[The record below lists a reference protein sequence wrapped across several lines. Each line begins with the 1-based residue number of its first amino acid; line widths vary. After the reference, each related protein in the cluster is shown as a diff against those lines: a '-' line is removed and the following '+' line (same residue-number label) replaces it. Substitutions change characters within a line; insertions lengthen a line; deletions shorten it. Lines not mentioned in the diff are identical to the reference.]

1 MSHFAGLRCLMRH
14 MHGHA
19 WTWGAVGT
27 FLLGLGVFTPPSAE
41 ACAAPNCLID
51 VRFPLPE
58 DGGPVPANVPGL
70 VVRPPLLES
79 TDVSTL
85 RLLQSDGTPV
95 PFTLADGSRNT
106 QVLVPKA
113 PLVPGTRYRIEAKG
127 LCQHQETQTQSATF
141 TAGPERPLPTTLGTL
156 SVDTPSRGTFPVYGD
171 SNCGSTQEGD
181 STTLRFTP
189 AAELVPFLPWV
200 HWTVEVDGQPWSFS
214 NHHGLTSAGADN
226 YASHQYEYNRQLLFL
241 YTVCTQYNPP
251 PPGLG
256 LTPGRHQA
264 TLQGTL
270 EHADLTL
277 PPLSVDFE
285 LTCATQSVDAGTPD
299 GGTAEDGGT
308 PDADPISSPSKGGCT
323 QAGGGL
329 TVLGLLA
336 TLRLWRGRRQ

>member
-1 MSHFAGLRCLMRH
+1 M
-14 MHGHA
+14 
-19 WTWGAVGT
+19 GT

-113 PLVPGTRYRIEAKG
+113 PLVPGTQYRIEAKG

-141 TAGPERPLPTTLGTL
+141 TTGPERPLPTTLGTL

-181 STTLRFTP
+181 FTTLRFTP
-189 AAELVPFLPWV
+189 SAELVPFLPWV

-226 YASHQYEYNRQLLFL
+226 YESHRYEYNRPLLFL
-241 YTVCTQYNPP
+241 YTVCTPGNPS

-264 TLQGTL
+264 TLRGTL
-270 EHADLTL
+270 EHADITL

-299 GGTAEDGGT
+299 GGTGEDGGT

-336 TLRLWRGRRQ
+336 TLRLWRGRGARN